1 MFPCLLSWKLSRQ
14 IASENAMSLVDPN
27 QKFPQLPCYR
37 VSGCPLVFGNLAVPV
52 FGRSRVWFAGGP
64 SFDCQPRR
72 KLARAR

>member
-14 IASENAMSLVDPN
+14 IASENAMSLDDPN
-27 QKFPQLPCYR
+27 QKFPQLPCCRSFR
-37 VSGCPLVFGNLAVPV
+37 VPFGFGNLTVPV

-72 KLARAR
+72 KFARAR